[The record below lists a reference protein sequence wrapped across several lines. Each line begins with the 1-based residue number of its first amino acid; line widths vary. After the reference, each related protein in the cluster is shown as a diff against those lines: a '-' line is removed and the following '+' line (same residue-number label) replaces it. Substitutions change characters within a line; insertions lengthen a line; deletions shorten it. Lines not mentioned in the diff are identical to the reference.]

1 MPSLLCLSVN
11 TASDLSRLITATC
24 LPIIRLHRCAQRM
37 MRLLVVTSVS
47 WSPCVSLCLLVTTVS
62 SAKDVNRL
70 RCHLGWDQGTQ
81 ISPGKRQ
88 FWENCPAYCIHREY
102 QACGWY
108 SQSYSVDGSSDVAFC
123 CQWCSNLVFL
133 LTPSVLVMASRQC
146 LCLEV
151 LTNYSSLVQ
160 CSCGDLLSVSCI
172 EHSHYSSHSTAGFNT
187 WWRRFAEFQCMQHI
201 TDFVDDMLTT

>member
-1 MPSLLCLSVN
+1 MQVDPYSGRKTVVGWLVVSISYYVIPVWIESYYILSPMYIPWGHENSCGWVACLYVIFNFWDFVCRRCRCWEPALFHARLRAPTWTHSRRDLMPSLLCLSVN

-81 ISPGKRQ
+81 ISPGEKAVLG
-88 FWENCPAYCIHREY
+88 ELSC
-102 QACGWY
+102 
-108 SQSYSVDGSSDVAFC
+108 
-123 CQWCSNLVFL
+123 L
-133 LTPSVLVMASRQC
+133 L
-146 LCLEV
+146 
-151 LTNYSSLVQ
+151 
-160 CSCGDLLSVSCI
+160 
-172 EHSHYSSHSTAGFNT
+172 HS
-187 WWRRFAEFQCMQHI
+187 
-201 TDFVDDMLTT
+201 

>member
-1 MPSLLCLSVN
+1 MCRRCRCWEPALFHARLRAPTWTHSRRDLMPSLLCLSVN
-11 TASDLSRLITATC
+11 TESDLSRLITATC

-123 CQWCSNLVFL
+123 CQWCSNLRL
-133 LTPSVLVMASRQC
+133 SAH
-146 LCLEV
+146 
-151 LTNYSSLVQ
+151 
-160 CSCGDLLSVSCI
+160 SVSLGDGI
-172 EHSHYSSHSTAGFNT
+172 KAVSLFGGSH
-187 WWRRFAEFQCMQHI
+187 Q
-201 TDFVDDMLTT
+201 L